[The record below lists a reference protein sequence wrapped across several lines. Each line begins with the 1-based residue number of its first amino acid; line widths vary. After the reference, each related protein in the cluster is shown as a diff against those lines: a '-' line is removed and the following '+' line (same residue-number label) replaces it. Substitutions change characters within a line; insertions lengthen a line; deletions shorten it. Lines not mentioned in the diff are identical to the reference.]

1 MFRKALLFII
11 SFFVTGNIFAV
22 NIQVT
27 IVINGITVN
36 RGLLYVAV
44 YSNENDY
51 NRERAFISFTL
62 QPTNTRLTH
71 SLELPAGEYVVSI
84 FQDTNNDGRLN
95 TNLFGVPTE
104 PVGKTNYNLSG
115 RAGNFNS
122 LRVPVNN
129 NSRVLTVNMGRVRV
143 FGII

>member
-104 PVGKTNYNLSG
+104 PVGKTNYNLRG